1 MTDIDGFPKPGAIA
15 SLHVDVTESL
25 VESFAQLGGDRNPL
39 HFDDRFAQARGF
51 RGRLAHGMSYGS
63 FLSTLI
69 GMHLPGPGALW
80 LSQTMRFTAPVHVGD
95 RLLIAARVTAS
106 DARSRVVHLS
116 VSGENQQGQRVLEGE
131 CETSLPLA
139 RGEKAE
145 AAKESAPIPIDG
157 KQQVTLLAGAS
168 GGLGSAIAKALGAS
182 GFALGL
188 AGRDQNRMFALATE
202 LDADR
207 VPNVRLELDLCSD
220 DSVNRAVSRLEA
232 AFGAPTLVVH
242 SATARLDNAPLDAA
256 PPAQLTQHFEIQAG
270 GMLRLFQRCSAAML
284 QRQNGQFI
292 YIGTTATR
300 SAPPKGL
307 GAYAA
312 AKAAGASVA
321 RSIAFEY
328 APRGIRANIVSPH
341 LLATSLNASIS
352 EKARLLAAA
361 QVPARRLALV
371 DEVAAA
377 VTFMAGEAA
386 RYING
391 HDLIVDGGVTML

>member
-1 MTDIDGFPKPGAIA
+1 MTDRNGFPKPGAIA
-15 SLHVDVTESL
+15 SLHIDVTDSL
-25 VESFAQLGGDRNPL
+25 IESFAQFGGDRNPL
-39 HFDDRFAQARGF
+39 HFDDQFARARGF
-51 RGRLAHGMSYGS
+51 QGRLAHGMSYSS

-69 GMHLPGPGALW
+69 GMQLPGPGALW
-80 LSQTMRFTAPVHVGD
+80 LSQAVRFTAPVYVGD
-95 RLLIAARVTAS
+95 RLLVTARVTAS
-106 DARSRVVHLS
+106 DARSRVVRLS

-139 RGEKAE
+139 RREKAE
-145 AAKESAPIPIDG
+145 TAKESAPTPVDG
-157 KQQVTLLAGAS
+157 KQQVALLAGAS

-188 AGRDQNRMFALATE
+188 AGRDQNRLSTLGTE
-202 LDADR
+202 LAADR
-207 VPNVRLELDLCSD
+207 VPNICLELDLCSD
-220 DSVNRAVSRLEA
+220 DSVDRAVSRLEA

-242 SATARLDNAPLDAA
+242 SATARLDNAPLDAT
-256 PPAQLTQHFEIQAG
+256 PPMQAAQHFELQAG
-270 GMLRLFQRCSAAML
+270 GMLRLFHRCSQAML
-284 QRQNGQFI
+284 QRQSGQFI

-307 GAYAA
+307 GAYTA
-312 AKAAGASVA
+312 AKTAGASIA

-341 LLATSLNASIS
+341 LLATNLNASIS

-361 QVPARRLALV
+361 QVPTRRLALV

-377 VTFMAGEAA
+377 VAFMAGEAA